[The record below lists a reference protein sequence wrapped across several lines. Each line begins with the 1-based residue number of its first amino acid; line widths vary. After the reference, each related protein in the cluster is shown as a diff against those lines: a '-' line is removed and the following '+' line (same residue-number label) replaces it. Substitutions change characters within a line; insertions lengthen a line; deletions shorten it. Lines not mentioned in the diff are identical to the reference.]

1 VHWETNR
8 YTATTEATMT
18 YEVIV
23 EGFVLQVEVTHC
35 ENTPPCPGDW
45 SSDWDAQGC
54 RELEFK
60 VESGICYDDD
70 GIRMDVMPHQLPLLA
85 NLYGQQIET
94 ALWVEIDAQQRRERW
109 AA

>member
-1 VHWETNR
+1 MN
-8 YTATTEATMT
+8 

-35 ENTPPCPGDW
+35 ENTPPCPSSWD
-45 SSDWDAQGC
+45 SDWDAQGY

-60 VESGICYDDD
+60 LVSGICYDED
-70 GIRMDVMPHQLPLLA
+70 GARMDVERHLLPLLA
-85 NLYGQQIET
+85 HQHYTPIT
-94 ALWVEIDAQQRRERW
+94 IALWVEIDALKRRERRF

>member
-1 VHWETNR
+1 
-8 YTATTEATMT
+8 MT

-35 ENTPPCPGDW
+35 ENIAPALNAW
-45 SSDWDAQGC
+45 NSDWDFYGS

-60 VESGICYDDD
+60 VDSAICYDDD
-70 GIRMDVMPHQLPLLA
+70 GIRMDVEAHQLPVLA
-85 NLYGQQIET
+85 HQFGKQIET
-94 ALWVEIDAQQRRERW
+94 ALWVEIDALQRRKNGRW

>member
-1 VHWETNR
+1 M
-8 YTATTEATMT
+8 YQ
-18 YEVIV
+18 EVIV

-35 ENTPPCPGDW
+35 VNEPPCPGTW

-60 VESGICYDDD
+60 VLSGITYDDD
-70 GIRMDVMPHQLPLLA
+70 GIRMDVWPVELRAVSVEHA
-85 NLYGQQIET
+85 KQIET
-94 ALWVEIDAQQRRERW
+94 ALWFEMDSQRRRQRC